1 MGNVLLI
8 RQETPADYDVIH
20 RVVQEAFASAAHRDG
35 TEQDLVAALR
45 KGDTYISELA
55 LMAIQGE
62 TIVGHILFT
71 RATIEGRPI
80 LALAP
85 LAVLPEA
92 QRRGVGS
99 ALVREGHRR
108 AAKMGFG
115 YSVVL
120 GDAAFYSRFGYAP
133 ASRFGIRA
141 PFEVAD
147 ENFMAVRLRADVGE
161 LPGVVRYAAAFGL

>member
-45 KGDTYISELA
+45 KGEAYIPELA
-55 LMAIQGE
+55 LVALQDGK
-62 TIVGHILFT
+62 IVGHILFT
-71 RATIEGRPI
+71 RATIEGRPT

-85 LAVLPEA
+85 LAVLPES
-92 QRRGVGS
+92 QRQGIGS
-99 ALVREGHRR
+99 ALVREGHRI
-108 AAKMGFG
+108 AAAMGFEC
-115 YSVVL
+115 SVVL
-120 GDAAFYSRFGYAP
+120 GDSAYYARFGYVP

-141 PFEVAD
+141 PFPVAD
-147 ENFMAVRLRADVGE
+147 ANFMVVRLQPEVD
-161 LPGVVRYAAAFGL
+161 LPIGMVCYAAAFGL

>member
-1 MGNVLLI
+1 MPVSI
-8 RQETPADYDVIH
+8 REEGPADDAAVY
-20 RVVQEAFASAAHRDG
+20 RVVREAFAGAKHRDG
-35 TEQDLVAALR
+35 TEQDLVVALR
-45 KGDTYISELA
+45 
-55 LMAIQGE
+55 QGE
-62 TIVGHILFT
+62 AYIRELELVACLEDKLVGHILFT
-71 RATIEGRPI
+71 RAAIGEVPV

-120 GDAAFYSRFGYAP
+120 GDAAFYSRFGYVP

-147 ENFMAVRLRADVGE
+147 EHFMAVRLRADVGE

>member
-45 KGDTYISELA
+45 KGDTYIPELA

-85 LAVLPEA
+85 LAVLPKV
-92 QRRGVGS
+92 QRQGIGS
-99 ALVREGHRR
+99 ALVREGHRI
-108 AAKMGFG
+108 AAAMGFD
-115 YSVVL
+115 SCVVL
-120 GDAAFYSRFGYAP
+120 GDPAYYARFGYVP

-141 PFEVAD
+141 PFPVAD
-147 ENFMAVRLRADVGE
+147 ANFMVVRLQPEVD
-161 LPGVVRYAAAFGL
+161 LPIGMVCYAAAFGL